1 MKTKQNKTKQ
11 NINKHLFLKF
21 SKNEES
27 SPAVQ
32 IHHILLFH
40 WRQNLIRQFQLKTNL
55 KTKLLKDS
63 GRTNWN
69 FRENYAPEMY
79 NKAIVIIYLWKEVY
93 PQCASLTRGLLTK
106 NTYNTLYPYNK
117 AKFSFC
123 KLDIA

>member
-27 SPAVQ
+27 IPAVQ

-69 FRENYAPEMY
+69 FRENFALEMY
-79 NKAIVIIYLWKEVY
+79 NKAREGVIIECPLNDLFHNVVTLKKPFLMEKWWKNNDDEM
-93 PQCASLTRGLLTK
+93 LLV
-106 NTYNTLYPYNK
+106 
-117 AKFSFC
+117 S
-123 KLDIA
+123 